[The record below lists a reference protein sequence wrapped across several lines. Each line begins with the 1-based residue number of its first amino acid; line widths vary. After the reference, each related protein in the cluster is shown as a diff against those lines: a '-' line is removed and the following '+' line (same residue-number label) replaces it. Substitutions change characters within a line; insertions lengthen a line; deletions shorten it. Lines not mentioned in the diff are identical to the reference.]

1 MDIDELPCYYTS
13 DEIRMAMRFYTLGCV
28 IHERSLMLLEASN
41 ADDRW
46 LADVC
51 RHEFHSQERVDMSLT
66 MSTHSV
72 LGLVDTELLR
82 SVFIRLLRLVA

>member
-51 RHEFHSQERVDMSLT
+51 RHEFHSQDQRVKAESVRAGLDLKT
-66 MSTHSV
+66 IHS
-72 LGLVDTELLR
+72 R
-82 SVFIRLLRLVA
+82 PP